1 MKVNM
6 FDVRE
11 FCRPAQV
18 YMIFSFVYVIIHLFL
33 MMLSRNLVAEHTGV
47 VSHPIYPM
55 VGSLF
60 NIVIIFGWALLLNYV
75 CKRYKTHG
83 YLISWG
89 LAFIPILLH
98 VGVIVGGLTS
108 AIPVSDSQQE
118 TPEEDE

>member
-1 MKVNM
+1 M

-47 VSHPIYPM
+47 VSHPIYS
-55 VGSLF
+55 VLGSLF
-60 NIVIIFGWALLLNYV
+60 NIVIIFGWALLLNYM
-75 CKRYKTHG
+75 CKRYKMHG
-83 YLISWG
+83 YMISWG

-98 VGVIVGGLTS
+98 VGVITGGLTS
-108 AIPVSDSQQE
+108 AMSSPKRQQE